1 MEPAAALIPLWLK
14 LAYTAMV
21 LITVAIYTVKYPL
34 GNFLWF
40 SDIALLMTTAAL
52 WLESPLLASMVAL
65 GTLLPEILWNVSFFG
80 QLLTRRHVSG
90 LTDYMFEARRPR
102 YLRALSLFHVVLPL
116 LLLWLIARLGYD
128 PRALTAQ
135 TALAWIVLPLS
146 YWLTDP
152 EENVNWVFGWG
163 ARPQQRIPPLLYLG
177 LLMAGFPVLIHYPT
191 HLALQRLF
199 G

>member
-21 LITVAIYTVKYPL
+21 LITVAVYTVKYPL

-40 SDIALLMTTAAL
+40 SDIALLVTTAAL

-80 QLLTRRHVSG
+80 QLLTGRHVSG

>member
-21 LITVAIYTVKYPL
+21 LITVAVYTVKYPL

-40 SDIALLMTTAAL
+40 SDIALLVTTAAL

-80 QLLTRRHVSG
+80 QLLTGRHVSG

-102 YLRALSLFHVVLPL
+102 YLRALSLFHVVLPW